1 MAVDRLQNPIPFQ
14 FHDLRVDSEPV
25 YDQRSQGSHDGEWLT
40 LGEFRIP
47 DSQIVGFGTNESVI
61 VLGFHDSAGQHKL
74 VQFVVYG
81 KTEPLRDAL
90 NYGLSRR
97 NFTSELARA
106 AHEGRGRDVRETV
119 CPYCQAKT
127 LTMDRSQSPQ
137 VWCSY
142 CDSLITTIPVDGL
155 GIIEKDYRICPE
167 CKMYSRPR
175 KFSEGYFYF
184 LIAHAGVH
192 HKEHY
197 CCSGCMRPRVWKML
211 FGNLFGLLGMPLA
224 ITQWFRVYL
233 DSAGRG
239 MFRGLDAANRSLR
252 HRRIDRAIAR
262 YYRIV
267 EKHPFSAGVLYNLAR
282 GLLARNDVDHGRQTL
297 ELAISNCQN
306 YAPAIALLAELD
318 TKSRADG
325 RRTGL

>member
-1 MAVDRLQNPIPFQ
+1 MAHDRIPEPVRFH
-14 FHDLRVDSEPV
+14 FHDLRIDSKPV
-25 YDQRSQGSHDGEWLT
+25 HDERSAGMHDGSWLV

-61 VLGFHDSAGQHKL
+61 VLGFHDTSGQHKL

-81 KTEPLRDAL
+81 RTEPVRDAL
-90 NYGLSRR
+90 NFGISRR
-97 NFTSELARA
+97 DFATRLAQA

-119 CPYCQAKT
+119 CPYCHAKT

-155 GIIEKDYRICPE
+155 GNIEKDYRICPE

-184 LIAHAGVH
+184 LVVHAGVH
-192 HKEHY
+192 HKEHF

-224 ITQWFRVYL
+224 ITQWFRVYM
-233 DSAGRG
+233 DSARG
-239 MFRGLDAANRSLR
+239 MLRGLDSANRSLR
-252 HRRIDRAIAR
+252 RRRIDRAIAR
-262 YYRIV
+262 YSRIV

-282 GLLARNDVDHGRQTL
+282 GLLARNDLEHGRQTL
-297 ELAISNCQN
+297 ELAVSNCAN
-306 YAPAIALLAELD
+306 YAPAIALLAELNA
-318 TKSRADG
+318 KSRAAA
-325 RRTGL
+325 RPNGL